1 MIVSQALTLFST
13 PVIYLS
19 LDRLRLRLARRRNPQ
34 QEAVPYHAEN
44 VEAQPLFALSR
55 VPGRVR

>member
-19 LDRLRLRLARRRNPQ
+19 FDRLRLRVAWWRNPQ
-34 QEAVPYHAEN
+34 QEAVPHYAEN
-44 VEAQPLFALSR
+44 VEA
-55 VPGRVR
+55 